1 MAVRPPGPP
10 SVGPE
15 HAGDGAPAAVAVAF
29 LLALWLAPLP
39 ALAQVQAGASV
50 QSDYRLRGFTLT
62 DRRPAASLNLAYDD
76 PSGAYAGGTL
86 VGAATRD
93 RGVQF
98 LGHIEYVGYA
108 HRLGSGRAL
117 DVGVQH
123 TNLTSYAPGRENP
136 VHYTELYAGISD
148 QVFSLRLHYAP
159 NYIRP
164 HVEVLYLDA
173 NAVFRP
179 IHRWRVFGHLGV
191 SQTVAGPVAPGA
203 PERRYDIR
211 AGLAREIPHGDLSL
225 EWTTTGPT
233 VVRPG
238 GVPPSTSALI
248 VGLSLFLTR

>member
-1 MAVRPPGPP
+1 
-10 SVGPE
+10 
-15 HAGDGAPAAVAVAF
+15 
-29 LLALWLAPLP
+29 
-39 ALAQVQAGASV
+39 V

-62 DRRPAASLNLAYDD
+62 DRRPAASVNLAYDD

-93 RGVQF
+93 QGVQF
-98 LGHIEYVGYA
+98 LGHIEYAGYA
-108 HRLGSGRAL
+108 HRLGGGRSL

-123 TNLTSYAPGRENP
+123 TNLASYAPGRESP

-179 IHRWRVFGHLGV
+179 LDRWRVFGHLGV
-191 SQTVAGPVAPGA
+191 SQTVSALPPGVSS
-203 PERRYDIR
+203 RRHDLR
-211 AGLAREIPHGDLSL
+211 LGLAREIPHGDLSL

-238 GVPPSTSALI
+238 AVPPGASAVI
-248 VGLSLFLTR
+248 AGLSLFL